1 MWEFEK
7 ETKVKKTYSKTA
19 REKREVLRPWGRV
32 HPIKD
37 THKTVGALPI
47 QLRYLEESNPETSS
61 SRVANLP
68 RDEIYSAG
76 YFGS

>member
-37 THKTVGALPI
+37 TPKTVGALPI

>member
-32 HPIKD
+32 HPVKD
-37 THKTVGALPI
+37 TPKTVGALPI
-47 QLRYLEESNPETSS
+47 QLRYPEESNPEASS
-61 SRVANLP
+61 ARFAKLP
-68 RDEIYSAG
+68 QDEIYSAG